1 MDRDDVASSEEMEAD
16 RVAAAAVNEIVASC
30 QAENELAL
38 TALEGAVST
47 LKSLTF
53 PDVSELKSLVKPPDT
68 VRLVVEAVCIM
79 LTVKPWKIKDPD
91 GGTKKIDDYWGPAK
105 NCVLNDQNL
114 LTKLINY
121 DKDNI
126 PPAMIEKITTEYT
139 SNELFD
145 PDLVKK
151 DSLAAAGLC
160 KWVHAMIADNKFT

>member
-91 GGTKKIDDYWGPAK
+91 GGTKKVPDYWEPAQK
-105 NCVLNDQNL
+105 QLLND
-114 LTKLINY
+114 TKFLDHLFAY

-126 PPAMIEKITTEYT
+126 PQKIVDKVKPYT
-139 SNELFD
+139 DNPDFD
-145 PDLVKK
+145 PDKVKK
-151 DSLAAAGLC
+151 ASVAAAGRAC
-160 KWVHAMIADNKFT
+160 RGSRRTSVYAM